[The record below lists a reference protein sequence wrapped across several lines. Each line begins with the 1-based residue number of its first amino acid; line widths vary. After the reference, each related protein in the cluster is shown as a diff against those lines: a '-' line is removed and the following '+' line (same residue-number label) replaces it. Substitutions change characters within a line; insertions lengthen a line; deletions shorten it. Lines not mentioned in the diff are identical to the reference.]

1 MSEVSRVEFPPQ
13 VLEHQ
18 TDNLMQ
24 TFTQSVERQGLHLD
38 QYLRVTGKDE
48 SALRAEVRSEAGVR
62 VARSLVLNAFARA
75 ENITVLPG
83 DIEEEVGRVAGP
95 APDAVAAAMAALAD
109 EQTFERIQSAI
120 RERKAVARLVDL
132 LTGGAS
138 DDKPAEDAT
147 EKFGAAAEATSDTEA
162 QITQPIAA
170 LTGVSA
176 EAQEQL

>member
-1 MSEVSRVEFPPQ
+1 M
-13 VLEHQ
+13 EHC
-18 TDNLMQ
+18 
-24 TFTQSVERQGLHLD
+24 G
-38 QYLRVTGKDE
+38 
-48 SALRAEVRSEAGVR
+48 
-62 VARSLVLNAFARA
+62 
-75 ENITVLPG
+75 TV
-83 DIEEEVGRVAGP
+83 
-95 APDAVAAAMAALAD
+95 APDAVAAALAD

-147 EKFGAAAEATSDTEA
+147 EKFGTAAEATSDTEA
-162 QITQPIAA
+162 QITQPTAA